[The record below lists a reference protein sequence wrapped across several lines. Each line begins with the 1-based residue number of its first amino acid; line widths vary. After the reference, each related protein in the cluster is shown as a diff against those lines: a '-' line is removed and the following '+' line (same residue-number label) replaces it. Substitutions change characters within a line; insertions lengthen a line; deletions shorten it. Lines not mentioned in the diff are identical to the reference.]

1 MVLHNK
7 ADEHNVTHDF
17 RLLQYSS
24 NSMLL
29 TSAAKVGNLSCRK
42 TDVCLLNQVL
52 FVFTVGNAK
61 GVCYR
66 Q

>member
-17 RLLQYSS
+17 RVLQYSFNNVVNIS
-24 NSMLL
+24 C
-29 TSAAKVGNLSCRK
+29 KVGNLSCRK